1 MAKLLKLRR
10 GTTTQHN
17 TFTGAEGEITI
28 DITKDTVV
36 VHNGTTAGGHPLLR
50 QDLSN
55 LPVGSVTSSHLADG
69 TIVNADINASAAIAS
84 AKLATTGVTAGNYG
98 ASTAVPVLSINAQ
111 GQVTAAST
119 APLPAG
125 IVTTSD
131 TGTVT
136 STMIAN
142 ETIATSDLA
151 SNAVTTAKISD
162 GNVTTAKIADSNVTT
177 AKIADSNVTTAK
189 IADSNVTTAKI
200 ADSNVTTAKIADGN
214 VTTSKLSDS
223 GVTAGTFRSVTVDAK
238 GRVTGASN
246 PTTFAGYGLSDT
258 SANLASAIS
267 DETGTGPLVF
277 ATSPAFGG
285 TPTAPT
291 AAAGTNTTQLA
302 TTAFVTAAANTAQT
316 NAQNASVPTARTVSV
331 GSQLSGGGALS
342 GNITLSHATVST
354 QANVS
359 VGTGSV
365 VNSMTF
371 SNGHV
376 TGIGTAD
383 YNSHFFNTLNIP
395 DYVGF
400 NNNCN
405 CHGDCDYNCHNCGG
419 MRFVDNGGQISH
431 TYYNCRTRWN
441 CNCY

>member
-17 TFTGAEGEITI
+17 TFTGAEGEITV
-28 DITKDTVV
+28 DTTKDTVV
-36 VHNGTTAGGHPLLR
+36 VHDGVTTGGRPLLR

-55 LPVGSVTSSHLADG
+55 LPAGSVTSTHLADG
-69 TIVNADINASAAIAS
+69 TIVDADINASAAIAS
-84 AKLATTGVTAGNYG
+84 GKLASTGVTAGNYG

-136 STMIAN
+136 STMIADG
-142 ETIATSDLA
+142 TIATDDLA
-151 SNAVTTAKISD
+151 NNAVTTAKISD
-162 GNVTTAKIADSNVTT
+162 GNVTT
-177 AKIADSNVTTAK
+177 
-189 IADSNVTTAKI
+189 
-200 ADSNVTTAKIADGN
+200 
-214 VTTSKLSDS
+214 SKLSDS
-223 GVTAGTFRSVTVDAK
+223 GATAGTYRSVTVDAK

-258 SANLASAIS
+258 SANLAAAIS
-267 DETGTGPLVF
+267 DETGTGSLVF
-277 ATSPAFGG
+277 ATSPALGG

-291 AAAGTNTTQLA
+291 ATAGTNTTQIA
-302 TTAFVTAAANTAQT
+302 TTAFVETRAAAAVSSANTTAQGYANTAQT
-316 NAQNASVPTARTVSV
+316 NAQNASVPTGRTVSA

-342 GNITLSHATVST
+342 GNITLSHATVSS

-359 VGTGSV
+359 VGTGAV
-365 VNSMTF
+365 VNSITL

-383 YNSHFFNTLNIP
+383 YNGHFFNTIGNCYTMGLGNC
-395 DYVGF
+395 GGT
-400 NNNCN
+400 NGNCN
-405 CHGDCDYNCHNCGG
+405 CSSLSNCFYLNDG
-419 MRFVDNGGQISH
+419 GGQVYASNCV
-431 TYYNCRTRWN
+431 TYYDNCA
-441 CNCY
+441 CNCACNC